1 MHSTEVCFF
10 QRKRYC
16 SKWCLQTLDVPN
28 FPNKK
33 MVKVVWALECIMAED
48 DMEEL
53 FTDAC
58 IYVRTTSEALKSE
71 DLLYFYARYK
81 QV

>member
-1 MHSTEVCFF
+1 
-10 QRKRYC
+10 
-16 SKWCLQTLDVPN
+16 
-28 FPNKK
+28 
-33 MVKVVWALECIMAED
+33 MAED

>member
-10 QRKRYC
+10 STKAV
-16 SKWCLQTLDVPN
+16 LQQMVFTN
-28 FPNKK
+28 IKK
-33 MVKVVWALECIMAED
+33 MVKVVWALECTMAED